1 MKAEDT
7 NSVKEKPI
15 VTKRKRAPIKVTL
28 SDVERA
34 YKKVEEFQRLIKRG
48 KTPEQ
53 IFNDL
58 VELIQA
64 EK

>member
-1 MKAEDT
+1 MILK
-7 NSVKEKPI
+7 
-15 VTKRKRAPIKVTL
+15 KRKRAPINVSL

-53 IFNDL
+53 IFKDL
-58 VELIQA
+58 LKLIQVDR
-64 EK
+64 KSS

>member
-1 MKAEDT
+1 MKAKDT
-7 NSVKEKPI
+7 NSVNEKSI
-15 VTKRKRAPIKVTL
+15 VKKRKRAPIKVTL